1 MPKPQVESLSVR
13 PTPDGGAAGRRGRP
27 ATRRSVYVADTLA
40 RAVIMIGGFAVL
52 AAALGI
58 CVYLFGAALPLVR
71 GATTERVW
79 SGLAARD
86 AGASGQVE
94 VSHAVGDEYA
104 RAVLLL
110 PTPGGSGE
118 SVLRGV
124 MASSGR
130 TSDAG
135 VASSVSPEFF
145 RVGLAPGASEGEIA
159 PRVTSISGVD
169 FVGNVGVGLSDGR
182 VRVGTIGFTTTVLT
196 LDQAPA
202 EVNGL
207 AIGDSAP
214 ARITRE
220 NDDGEP
226 VSVAGVVERSGEAQV
241 RFIEPVVELSP
252 PTLPEGASDR
262 EVIRVDVRSLP
273 TGEKFVLAL
282 AADGMA
288 TLSTARTVRPLGGGT
303 PRTTLSSES
312 FRVFVP
318 DSTRNAAPDWLFVTT
333 DGMNVLAV
341 WKDGT
346 CERFTK
352 RKDESGEV
360 IKIESVERVPL
371 FVGDG
376 RRSVTAAIMLLG
388 GQSLVVGDSTGVVQ
402 AFTPVPGVDGVRLV
416 RTATFDVG
424 SEVRTLSTSR
434 RVRAVVVGTAAG
446 RVVVHH
452 VTSDKRLADLVV
464 PRGKNGTAASAI
476 TAAILTPKSDAIW
489 AMDSEFDSALWRT
502 DLKHP
507 EVSLGTLFGKVQY
520 EGLSNPEWVYQSSAA
535 GDEVEPKYSMVPLIY
550 GTLKATVVAMLIAI
564 PLAVLCAV
572 YTSEFMRP
580 STRRVVKPTLEMMA
594 SLPSVVLGFI
604 AAMVVSPW
612 VAEHLV
618 RVLVA
623 LVTVPVLVVV
633 GGYVWQLIPR
643 SSTGLIGPT
652 RKMAAMSLV
661 IVLGV
666 ALAWVLG
673 PTLERAMF
681 GGDMR
686 LWLDGQRGTAWPGWW
701 VLLSLPTIVAV
712 WYGMHRHEMRRRRS
726 GRTGMMPAS
735 AARELLRF
743 LAVVMAG
750 LVSALGVAYVLQSL
764 GLDPRESILGTFT
777 QRNTLVVGV
786 IMGFA
791 VVPIIYTISED
802 ALRSVPASLRTASL
816 GSGATPWQTAVR
828 IVLPAAGSGVF
839 SACMIGLGRAVGETM
854 IVLMATGNTP
864 EMSMNIFSGLRTLAA
879 NIAVELP
886 EAPPGS
892 THYRVLVACGLVLFA
907 MTFIIN
913 TSAEVVRQRV
923 RKRLAAL

>member
-1 MPKPQVESLSVR
+1 MDSSSVR
-13 PTPDGGAAGRRGRP
+13 PTSDKGDAGGRGRP
-27 ATRRSVYVADTLA
+27 ATRRSVYVADTTA
-40 RAVIMIGGFAVL
+40 RAVIMVGGFAVL

-58 CVYLFGAALPLVR
+58 CVYLFAAALPLVR
-71 GATTERVW
+71 GATTDRVW
-79 SGLAARD
+79 SGLSARD
-86 AGASGQVE
+86 AGAEEKIG

-110 PTPGGSGE
+110 PSPGVGGE
-118 SVLRGV
+118 LVVRGV
-124 MASSGR
+124 MASAGR
-130 TSDAG
+130 LSADGGGA
-135 VASSVSPEFF
+135 SVSPEFF
-145 RVGLAPGASEGEIA
+145 RMGIAPEGDEGEIA
-159 PRVTSISGVD
+159 PRVTSISDVD

-196 LDQAPA
+196 LEQAPIEA
-202 EVNGL
+202 NGL
-207 AIGDSAP
+207 AIGEAAP

-220 NDDGEP
+220 NDDGET
-226 VSVAGVVERSGEAQV
+226 VSVSGVVERSGEAQV

-303 PRTTLSSES
+303 PKTTLSSES

-318 DSTRNAAPDWLFVTT
+318 DSARNVAPDWLFVTT
-333 DGMNVLAV
+333 DGVNVLSV

-352 RKDESGEV
+352 RKDESGEGY
-360 IKIESVERVPL
+360 KIESVERVPL
-371 FVGDG
+371 FADDG

-388 GQSLVVGDSTGVVQ
+388 GQSLVVGDSTGEVQ
-402 AFTPVPGVDGVRLV
+402 AFTPVPSDGGLHLV

-434 RVRAVVVGTAAG
+434 RVRAVVAGTGDG
-446 RVVVHH
+446 RVVIHH
-452 VTSDKRLADLVV
+452 VTSDKRLAELKI
-464 PRGKNGTAASAI
+464 PRATPGGESPGVL
-476 TAAILTPKSDAIW
+476 AAILTPKSDAIW
-489 AMDSEFDSALWRT
+489 AMDSSFDSALWRT
-502 DLKHP
+502 DLRHP

-520 EGLSNPEWVYQSSAA
+520 EGLAKPEWVYQSSAA

-550 GTLKATVVAMLIAI
+550 GTLKATLVAMLIAI

-623 LVTVPVLVVV
+623 LMAVPVFVVL
-633 GGYVWQLIPR
+633 GGHVWQLIPM
-643 SSTGLIGPT
+643 SSAGRFGPT
-652 RKMAAMSLV
+652 RKMMATAMVML
-661 IVLGV
+661 LGV
-666 ALAWVLG
+666 ALAWGLG
-673 PTLERAMF
+673 PALERGLF
-681 GGDMR
+681 DGDMR

-701 VLLSLPTIVAV
+701 VLLSLPMIGAV
-712 WYGMHRHEMRRRRS
+712 WYGMHRREIRRRRS
-726 GRTGMMPAS
+726 GQAGATPAT
-735 AARELLRF
+735 APRELARF
-743 LAVVMAG
+743 LAIVGAG
-750 LVSALGVAYVLQSL
+750 LASAFVVAYAMQAI
-764 GLDPRESILGTFT
+764 GLDPRDSLLGTFT

-802 ALRSVPASLRTASL
+802 ALRSVPLQLRTASL
-816 GSGATPWQTAVR
+816 GAGATPWQTAVR
-828 IVLPAAGSGVF
+828 VILPAAGSGVF

>member
-1 MPKPQVESLSVR
+1 MDSSSVR
-13 PTPDGGAAGRRGRP
+13 PTPDKGDAGRRGRP
-27 ATRRSVYVADTLA
+27 ATRRSVYVADTTA
-40 RAVIMIGGFAVL
+40 RAVIMVGGFAVL

-58 CVYLFGAALPLVR
+58 CVYLFAAALPLVR
-71 GATTERVW
+71 GATTVRVW
-79 SGLAARD
+79 SGLSARD
-86 AGASGQVE
+86 AGADGKIG

-110 PTPGGSGE
+110 PTPGVGRE
-118 SVLRGV
+118 SVVRGV
-124 MASSGR
+124 MASAGR
-130 TSDAG
+130 SSEDDG
-135 VASSVSPEFF
+135 NASLSPEFF
-145 RVGLAPGASEGEIA
+145 RVGLAPEADEGEIA
-159 PRVTSISGVD
+159 PNVTSISGVD

-196 LDQAPA
+196 LEQAPVEA
-202 EVNGL
+202 NGL
-207 AIGDSAP
+207 AIGDAAP
-214 ARITRE
+214 AKVIRE
-220 NDDGEP
+220 NDDGET
-226 VSVAGVVERSGEAQV
+226 VLVAGVVERSGEAQV

-262 EVIRVDVRSLP
+262 AVIRVDVRSLP

-282 AADGMA
+282 AADGLA
-288 TLSTARTVRPLGGGT
+288 TLSTARTIRPLGGGT
-303 PRTTLSSES
+303 HRTTLSSES

-318 DSTRNAAPDWLFVTT
+318 DSTRSAAPDWLFVTT
-333 DGMNVLAV
+333 DGVNVVAV

-346 CERFTK
+346 CERFARTK
-352 RKDESGEV
+352 SESGDART
-360 IKIESVERVPL
+360 IESVERVPL

-402 AFTPVPGVDGVRLV
+402 AFTPAPSADGVHLV

-452 VTSDKRLADLVV
+452 MTSDKRLADLEIPSGNEGVA
-464 PRGKNGTAASAI
+464 PTGI

-489 AMDSEFDSALWRT
+489 AMDAAYDSALWRT

-520 EGLSNPEWVYQSSAA
+520 EGQANPEWVYQSSAA

-572 YTSEFMRP
+572 YTSEFMHP

-612 VAEHLV
+612 VSEHLV

-623 LVTVPVLVVV
+623 MVTVPVLVVV
-633 GGYVWQLIPR
+633 GGHVWQLIPR

-652 RKMAAMSLV
+652 RKMAAMALV

-666 ALAWVLG
+666 ALAWGLG
-673 PTLERAMF
+673 PALERALF

-686 LWLDGQRGTAWPGWW
+686 LWLDGQRGTACPGWW
-701 VLLSLPTIVAV
+701 VLLALPMIVAV
-712 WYGMHRHEMRRRRS
+712 WYGMHRHEMQRRRS
-726 GRTGMMPAS
+726 GRAGTTPS
-735 AARELLRF
+735 TAARELVRF
-743 LAVVMAG
+743 LAVVGAG
-750 LVSALGVAYVLQSL
+750 LVSAFGVAYVLQVL

-802 ALRSVPASLRTASL
+802 SLRSVPSQLRTASL
-816 GSGATPWQTAVR
+816 GAGATPWQTAVR
-828 IVLPAAGSGVF
+828 VILPAAGSGVF